1 MRPVPSMRAAA
12 VRGTALLAALAG
24 LAVLAPTAVAAQTAS
39 GALAPRPDNVAAT
52 APPPPPGVS
61 AQRDSARARLGER
74 LRLTLYTYGPGSA
87 VFERFG
93 HVALAVEDSVTG
105 EAVAYNW
112 GMFDFNQ
119 PNFLGRFLTGD
130 TRYWMAGYPVL
141 VFNTAYAGDDR
152 RVRAQRLALTP
163 LERGAVAEYVAW
175 NAAEENRYYR
185 YDYYRDNCSTRVRDL
200 LDWALGGV
208 VQRAWAAPHPAGL
221 TWRGETA
228 RVTDG
233 SVSAYAGIELA
244 LGRDA
249 DRPVSLWDAAFLPD
263 HLADQLAQL
272 RRPAASGASNGED
285 AGALVVLTDSILFDS
300 TRPPLPAR
308 PPRRWPVALLVGAA
322 VGALLA
328 GMATWGGQ
336 GGRRVAAVV
345 AALWLLVGGVLGT
358 ALLLAGTVTRHAPYM
373 GRNVA
378 LLQLHPGWLVAAL
391 LVPAALWRHG
401 APSRRAYGM
410 MAVLVLLS
418 VVGLLAALLP
428 AWRQGGWEVPA
439 AVLPVQLGLLAAL
452 WRPAHDGA
460 P

>member
-1 MRPVPSMRAAA
+1 
-12 VRGTALLAALAG
+12 
-24 LAVLAPTAVAAQTAS
+24 
-39 GALAPRPDNVAAT
+39 
-52 APPPPPGVS
+52 
-61 AQRDSARARLGER
+61 
-74 LRLTLYTYGPGSA
+74 
-87 VFERFG
+87 
-93 HVALAVEDSVTG
+93 
-105 EAVAYNW
+105 
-112 GMFDFNQ
+112 MFDFNQ

-141 VFNTAYAGDDR
+141 VFNTAYAGDNR

-249 DRPVSLWDAAFLPD
+249 DRPVNLWDAAFLPD

-272 RRPAASGASNGED
+272 RRPAASGASNGDE

-345 AALWLLVGGVLGT
+345 AALWLLLGGVLGT

-391 LVPAALWRHG
+391 LVPAALWRPG

-452 WRPAHDGA
+452 WRPARDGM

>member
-1 MRPVPSMRAAA
+1 MRPVPSMLAAA
-12 VRGTALLAALAG
+12 ALVAG
-24 LAVLAPTAVAAQTAS
+24 LVALAPTVVVAQAEPLA
-39 GALAPRPDNVAAT
+39 AAPRAERVPDNVPAT
-52 APPPPPGVS
+52 PPPPPPGAS

-74 LRLTLYTYGPGSA
+74 LRLTLYTYGPGGA

-141 VFNTAYAGDDR
+141 VFNTAYAGDNR
-152 RVRAQRLALTP
+152 RIRAQRLALTP

-200 LDWALGGV
+200 LDWALGGALK
-208 VQRAWAAPHPAGL
+208 RAWAAPHPAGL

-233 SVSAYAGIELA
+233 SASAYAGIELA
-244 LGRDA
+244 LGREA
-249 DRPVSLWDAAFLPD
+249 DRPVTLWDAAFLPD
-263 HLADQLAQL
+263 HLADQLAHF
-272 RRPAASGASNGED
+272 RRPAVVAVPNGEAGAS
-285 AGALVVLTDSILFDS
+285 ASPLVMADSVLFGS
-300 TRPPLPAR
+300 TRAPLPAH
-308 PPRRWPVALLVGAA
+308 PPRRWPVALLAGAA
-322 VGALLA
+322 LGALLA
-328 GMATWGGQ
+328 GLATRGGK
-336 GGRRVAAVV
+336 GGRRLAAGL
-345 AALWLLVGGVLGT
+345 AALWLLLGGVLGT

-373 GRNVA
+373 GRNLA

-401 APSRRAYGM
+401 APSPRARGM

-418 VVGLLAALLP
+418 VAGLLAALLP

-452 WRPAHDGA
+452 WRPARDGT